1 MPSEN
6 DDSDFVD
13 SDFLESR
20 ENSVLGSQ
28 AGDVDSGLSDE
39 ELLEQASLA
48 QQKLSQLQLEQDK
61 VQQNLTE
68 LEESKRRR
76 YECGVGREESL
87 RDLTRGIAVLQKTEF
102 DARAEAEQMT
112 RTLDGL
118 KEALAQVEAIDEKN
132 WKTKDWNV
140 VLSRDSATVENAR
153 MEWNTARLK
162 WAVLNSSNLLNEEDE
177 ENLESK
183 PLKPFTEA
191 QSFVDMCRLGFAL
204 TWPVAVAVLAIGG
217 LIVYALMSQR

>member
-6 DDSDFVD
+6 DESDFVD
-13 SDFLESR
+13 SEFMESR
-20 ENSVLGSQ
+20 ESSVLGSQ
-28 AGDVDSGLSDE
+28 AGDVDTGLSDE

-48 QQKLSQLQLEQDK
+48 QQRLYQLQLEQDK
-61 VQQNLTE
+61 VQQNLAE

-76 YECGVGREESL
+76 YECGVGREEAL

-112 RTLDGL
+112 RTLEGL
-118 KEALAQVEAIDEKN
+118 KEALSQVEAIDEKN
-132 WKTKDWNV
+132 WKSKDWNV
-140 VLSRDSATVENAR
+140 QLSRDSAAVENAR

-162 WAVLNSSNLLNEEDE
+162 WTILNSSNLLAEEE
-177 ENLESK
+177 EVQESK
-183 PLKPFTEA
+183 PLKPFTEP

-217 LIVYALMSQR
+217 LIVYALMRQ